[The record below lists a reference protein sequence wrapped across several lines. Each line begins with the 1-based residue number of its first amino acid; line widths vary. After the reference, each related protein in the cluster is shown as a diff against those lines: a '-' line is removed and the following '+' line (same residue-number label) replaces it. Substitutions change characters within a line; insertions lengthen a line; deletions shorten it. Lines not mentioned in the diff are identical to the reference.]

1 MRWHSLSI
9 DHCFDKYHGQMK
21 PREEVV
27 CLVLQAIEYH
37 GGKWGLGAETKA
49 EDIDKCLVAWSFQL
63 RQFAFLYSAG
73 PS

>member
-1 MRWHSLSI
+1 
-9 DHCFDKYHGQMK
+9 MK

-49 EDIDKCLVAWSFQL
+49 EDIDKCLVAWSLQL